1 MDKRYQVFVSSTYE
15 DLREER
21 QKVIQA
27 LLEFDC
33 IPAGME
39 FFPAADETQWEL
51 IKRVIEDCDYYV
63 VIVGGRYGSV
73 SPKGISY
80 TQQEYEYAV
89 EVGKPVCAFLHAD
102 PGKIPANKTELNE
115 ESRKKLDEFRLLCE
129 KKMCKYWETADQLG
143 GLVIGSLN
151 QLKKTRPAVG
161 WTRADQIADEATA
174 QMILRLK
181 NRVEELEMELKLSQT
196 EPPKGTEDLAQGED
210 EFILHYEFVKGLFG
224 DKNGYSFGSI
234 VLTWNKI
241 VSLLGPLML
250 NEAPEYDLNREL
262 ASYVFSCQRHKLQ
275 LKNNGLDEPR
285 LVLNS
290 DDTKVI
296 IIQLRSLGLI
306 RQSIKQRSLKD
317 TQTYWTLTPYG
328 DNVMTRLLAIRRN
341 GKKAKRSKR

>member
-1 MDKRYQVFVSSTYE
+1 MDKRFQVFVSSTYE

-39 FFPAADETQWEL
+39 FFPAADESQWEL
-51 IKRVIEDCDYYV
+51 IKRVIQDCDYYI
-63 VIVGGRYGSV
+63 VIVAGRYGSL

-89 EVGKPVCAFLHAD
+89 EVGKSVCAFLHAD
-102 PGKIPANKTELNE
+102 PGKIPADKTELNE
-115 ESRKKLDEFRLLCE
+115 ESREKLDGFRALCE

-161 WTRADQIADEATA
+161 WVRADQVVNEETA
-174 QMILRLK
+174 QVILRLK
-181 NRVEELEMELKLSQT
+181 NRVEELETELKRAST
-196 EPPKGTEDLAQGED
+196 EPPKGTEELAQGED
-210 EFILHYEFVKGLFG
+210 KFVLRYRICNPLEVIDEDYQGTI
-224 DKNGYSFGSI
+224 S
-234 VLTWNKI
+234 LTWNGI
-241 VSLLGPLML
+241 FSAI
-250 NEAPEYDLNREL
+250 APEMVHEASEL
-262 ASYVFSCQRHKLQ
+262 RLEAALEDVVRSIEFDELSERTNDVTQ
-275 LKNNGLDEPR
+275 LHIN
-285 LVLNS
+285 LVRNQFH
-290 DDTKVI
+290 TI

-328 DNVMTRLLAIRRN
+328 DNVMTRLLAIRRK
-341 GKKAKRSKR
+341 GKKAERSKR